1 MNENISRNITV
12 EAVQTANPAPI
23 GLIGFGMTTVL
34 LNIHNAGFFAL
45 DTSIMAMGITIGGI
59 AQIIAGAMEWKKN
72 NTFGTVAFTA
82 YGFFWISLVLL
93 LTMPKFGLGTAPNP
107 LSMGFYLTLWG
118 IFTAGMFACT
128 FKLSKISQLV
138 FGSLMLLFALL
149 AISDFTGIH
158 AIKTIAGYEGIIC
171 GLLAMYDAIGQV
183 INEVYGR
190 RVLPL

>member
-1 MNENISRNITV
+1 MNENISRTITV
-12 EAVQTANPAPI
+12 DAVKTANPAPI

-82 YGFFWISLVLL
+82 YGFFWLSLVLL
-93 LTMPKFGLGTAPNP
+93 LVMPKLGLGAAASP

-128 FKLSKISQLV
+128 FKLSKISRLV
-138 FGSLMLLFALL
+138 FGSLLLLFALL
-149 AISDFTGIH
+149 AISDFTGNH
-158 AIKTIAGYEGIIC
+158 TIKVIAGFEGILC
-171 GLLAMYDAIGQV
+171 GALAMYDAIAQV
-183 INEVYGR
+183 INEVYDR
-190 RVLPL
+190 TVLPL

>member
-12 EAVQTANPAPI
+12 DAVQTANPAPI

-93 LTMPKFGLGTAPNP
+93 LTMPKLGLGTAPNP
-107 LSMGFYLTLWG
+107 VSMGFYLTLWG

-128 FKLSKISQLV
+128 FKLSRISRLV
-138 FGSLMLLFALL
+138 FGSLLLLFALL
-149 AISDFTGIH
+149 AISDFTGNH
-158 AIKTIAGYEGIIC
+158 TLKMIAGFEGIIC
-171 GLLAMYDAIGQV
+171 GALAMYDAMAQV
-183 INEVYGR
+183 INEVYDR
-190 RVLPL
+190 AVLPL